1 MRSIRIWFTKKDASK
16 YISHLDLTRCLIRA
30 FRRTDIPL
38 WYTEGFN
45 PHPYLVFGLPLPLG
59 VEGLREVL
67 DIRLTDDSYS
77 NERVLS
83 ELNRVTVPGIEFL
96 EVAEPVE
103 KNLAINKAKY
113 TVSVPDISDSK
124 LYYSK
129 IKAAVEKG
137 EIIIEKKTKKGGIKE
152 INVCEHLT
160 DFNCSFDNNTIN
172 MSFILPAGN
181 DFTVNP
187 VSFCNTLFNM
197 VGEEAPLHRIVR
209 HKLLTKNLLEFR

>member
-67 DIRLTDDSYS
+67 DIRLTDDDYP
-77 NERVLS
+77 NERVLT
-83 ELNRVTVPGIEFL
+83 ELNRVSVPGIEFL
-96 EVAEPVE
+96 EVVEPVE
-103 KNLAINKAKY
+103 KNLAVNKAKY
-113 TVSVPDISDSK
+113 SVSVPNLKDSK
-124 LYYSK
+124 K
-129 IKAAVEKG
+129 IYADIKTTVEKG
-137 EIIIEKKTKKGGIKE
+137 NITIEKKSKKGVVKE
-152 INVCEHLT
+152 INICEHII
-160 DFNCSFDNNTIN
+160 DFNCSFDGETVN

-181 DFTVNP
+181 DFTINP
-187 VSFCNTLFNM
+187 VSFCNALFECI
-197 VGEEAPLHRIVR
+197 GISQPLHRIVR
-209 HKLLTKNLLEFR
+209 HKLLTKDLKEFR

>member
-67 DIRLTDDSYS
+67 DIRLTDDSYP
-77 NERVLS
+77 NERVLK
-83 ELNRVTVPGIEFL
+83 ELNRVSVPGIEFL

-113 TVSVPDISDSK
+113 TVSINNIYDSK
-124 LYYSK
+124 KKYTD
-129 IKAAVEKG
+129 IKSEVEKG
-137 EIIIEKKTKKGGIKE
+137 TITIEKKSKKGVVKE
-152 INVCEHLT
+152 INICEHLI
-160 DFNCSFDNNTIN
+160 DFNCTFDGETIN

-181 DFTVNP
+181 DFTINP
-187 VSFCNTLFNM
+187 ISFCYTLFEK
-197 VGEEAPLHRIVR
+197 VGISEPLCRIVR
-209 HKLLTKNLLEFR
+209 QKLLTKDLKEFR

>member
-67 DIRLTDDSYS
+67 DIRLTDDDYP
-77 NERVLS
+77 NERVLT
-83 ELNRVTVPGIEFL
+83 ELNRVSVPGIEFL

-103 KNLAINKAKY
+103 KNLAVNKAKY
-113 TVSVPDISDSK
+113 SVSIENVIDSK
-124 LYYSK
+124 KVYTD
-129 IKAAVEKG
+129 IKTAVENGK
-137 EIIIEKKTKKGGIKE
+137 ITIEKKSKKGVVKE
-152 INVCEHLT
+152 INICEHLI
-160 DFNCSFDNNTIN
+160 DFYCSFDGETVN

-181 DFTVNP
+181 DFTINP
-187 VSFCNTLFNM
+187 VSFCNALFEKI
-197 VGEEAPLHRIVR
+197 GISQHLHRIVR
-209 HKLLTKNLLEFR
+209 HKLLTKDLKEFR

>member
-67 DIRLTDDSYS
+67 DIRLTDDDYP
-77 NERVLS
+77 NERVLT
-83 ELNRVTVPGIEFL
+83 ELNRVSVPGIEFL
-96 EVAEPVE
+96 EVVEPVE
-103 KNLAINKAKY
+103 KNLTVNKAKY
-113 TVSVPDISDSK
+113 SVSVPNLKDSK
-124 LYYSK
+124 KVYAD
-129 IKAAVEKG
+129 IKTAVEKG
-137 EIIIEKKTKKGGIKE
+137 NITIEKKSKKGVVKE
-152 INVCEHLT
+152 INICEHLI
-160 DFNCSFDNNTIN
+160 DFNCSFDGETVN

-181 DFTVNP
+181 DFTINP
-187 VSFCNTLFNM
+187 VSFCNALFECI
-197 VGEEAPLHRIVR
+197 GISQPLHRIVR
-209 HKLLTKNLLEFR
+209 HKLLTKDLKEFR

>member
-59 VEGLREVL
+59 VEGMREVL
-67 DIRLTDDSYS
+67 DIRLTDDEYS

-103 KNLAINKAKY
+103 KNLAINKGFY
-113 TVSVPDISDSK
+113 TVSIPMVENAKDF
-124 LYYSK
+124 YSK
-129 IKAAVEKG
+129 IKEEINKG
-137 EIIIEKKTKKGGIKE
+137 DLVIEKKTKKGGIKE
-152 INVCEHLT
+152 INVCEHIL
-160 DFNCSFDNNTIN
+160 DFNCSFNNDTVN
-172 MSFILPAGN
+172 LSFILPAGN

-187 VSFCNTLFNM
+187 VVFCKTLFDRA
-197 VGEEAPLHRIVR
+197 GEEELLYRIVR
-209 HKLLTKNLLEFR
+209 HKLLTKDLKEFR

>member
-67 DIRLTDDSYS
+67 DIRLTNDSYP
-77 NERVLS
+77 NERVLK
-83 ELNRVTVPGIEFL
+83 ELNRVSVPGIEFL

-103 KNLAINKAKY
+103 KNLAVNKAKY
-113 TVSVPDISDSK
+113 TDIKSE
-124 LYYSK
+124 
-129 IKAAVEKG
+129 VEKG
-137 EIIIEKKTKKGGIKE
+137 NITIEKKSKKGVVKE
-152 INVCEHLT
+152 INICEHLI
-160 DFNCSFDNNTIN
+160 DFNCTFDGETIN

-181 DFTVNP
+181 DFTINP
-187 VSFCNTLFNM
+187 ISFCYTLFEK
-197 VGEEAPLHRIVR
+197 VGISEPLCRIVR
-209 HKLLTKNLLEFR
+209 QKLLTKDLKEFR

>member
-1 MRSIRIWFTKKDASK
+1 MRSIRIWFTKKDSSK

-67 DIRLTDDSYS
+67 DIRLTDDNYS

-96 EVAEPVE
+96 EVREPVE

-113 TVSVPDISDSK
+113 TVEIFNISDA
-124 LYYSK
+124 
-129 IKAAVEKG
+129 KAFYNKVKSEVEKG
-137 EIIIEKKTKKGGIKE
+137 DIVIEKKTKKGKIKE
-152 INVCEHLT
+152 INVCEHLL
-160 DFNCSFDNNTIN
+160 DFICKFDGSSVTL
-172 MSFILPAGN
+172 SFILPAGN
-181 DFTVNP
+181 DFTINP
-187 VSFCNTLFNM
+187 VSFCNALFER
-197 VGEEAPLHRIVR
+197 VGETTNLHRIVR
-209 HKLLTKNLLEFR
+209 HKLLTKDVNEFK